1 MTGSGKSILVIGGA
15 RSGKSRYAEA
25 LAMPWPGAKV
35 YFATAEAGDEEMAV
49 RIAAHQARRGDDWRT
64 VTALLNLPDA
74 LREHSGEDSFILVDC
89 LTIWLSNV
97 FLAENDCAAAVEDL
111 LEALAHTQ
119 GTTVLVSN
127 EVGGGIVPENA
138 LARRFRDIAGETN
151 QKVAAI
157 VDEVVLVTAGLP
169 QILKSSTI

>member
-1 MTGSGKSILVIGGA
+1 MMGTGKSILVIGGA

-25 LAMPWPGAKV
+25 LAATWNGSKI
-35 YFATAEAGDEEMAV
+35 YFATAEPGDEEMAA
-49 RIAAHQARRGDDWRT
+49 RIAAHRARRGRDWRT

-74 LREHSGEDSFILVDC
+74 LREYSDKDAFILIDC

-97 FLAENDCAAAVEDL
+97 FLAKNDCATAVEDL
-111 LEALAHTQ
+111 LEALDHTQ
-119 GTTVLVSN
+119 GMTVLVSN
-127 EVGGGIVPENA
+127 EVGGGIVPESA

-169 QILKSSTI
+169 QVLKSSTK

>member
-1 MTGSGKSILVIGGA
+1 MSGTGNSILVLGGA
-15 RSGKSRYAEA
+15 RSGKSHYAEA
-25 LAMPWPGAKV
+25 LASGWNGKKI
-35 YFATAEAGDEEMAV
+35 YLATAEPGDAEMAA
-49 RIAAHQARRGDDWRT
+49 RIEAHRARRGSDWRT
-64 VTALLNLPDA
+64 VSALLNLPDA
-74 LREHSGEDSFILVDC
+74 LREVSEDDAFILIDC

-111 LEALAHTQ
+111 LEALDHTQ

-138 LARRFRDIAGETN
+138 MARRFRDIAGETN

-169 QILKSSTI
+169 QVLKPSTK

>member
-1 MTGSGKSILVIGGA
+1 MTGTGKSILVIGGA

-25 LAMPWPGAKV
+25 LAAAWTGPKI
-35 YFATAEAGDEEMAV
+35 YFATAEPGDEEMAA

-74 LREHSGEDSFILVDC
+74 LRAHSDEDAFILIDC

-97 FLAENDCAAAVEDL
+97 FLAKNDCAAAVEDF

-119 GTTVLVSN
+119 GMTVLVSN
-127 EVGGGIVPENA
+127 EVGGGIVPDNA
-138 LARRFRDIAGETN
+138 MAREFRDIAGETN

-169 QILKSSTI
+169 QVLKPSTK

>member
-1 MTGSGKSILVIGGA
+1 MTGSGKSVLVIGGA

-25 LAMPWPGAKV
+25 LAASWTGPKI
-35 YFATAEAGDEEMAV
+35 YFATAEPGDEEMAA
-49 RIAAHQARRGDDWRT
+49 RIEAHRARRAKEWRT

-74 LREHSGEDSFILVDC
+74 LREVSDEEPFILIDC

-111 LEALAHTQ
+111 LEALAHTN
-119 GTTVLVSN
+119 GMTVLVSN
-127 EVGGGIVPENA
+127 DVGGGVVPDNA

-169 QILKSSTI
+169 QILKSSSS

>member
-25 LAMPWPGAKV
+25 LAATWNGPKI
-35 YFATAEAGDEEMAV
+35 YFATAEPGDEEMAA
-49 RIAAHQARRGDDWRT
+49 RIEVHRARRGREWRT
-64 VTALLNLPDA
+64 ETALLNLPDA
-74 LREHSGEDSFILVDC
+74 LREISDENPFVLIDC

-97 FLAENDCAAAVEDL
+97 FLAENDCAVAVEDL
-111 LEALAHTQ
+111 LEALAHTH

-127 EVGGGIVPENA
+127 DVGGGIVPDNA
-138 LARRFRDIAGETN
+138 LARRFRDIAGEAN

-169 QILKSSTI
+169 QVLKSSKQ